1 MLTRRASIRAKLWS
15 SALVGFALMAAADA
29 RADQILY
36 QEKFP
41 FTTIGASQD
50 EELRNQGW
58 CGGNA
63 GDAFCDNPPGTV
75 ANQGGE
81 GAISVGTGE
90 DGDVGFAFWS
100 QRAISADSFL
110 YTDEYMFNS
119 SELTSVTWYER
130 DSGTDPTHLA
140 FRIGTDWYIS
150 DQTWFDNSGDWVL
163 KTADLSTLTFFK
175 RSGAAA
181 TLPDGGV
188 SLGGLELPAGQVNA
202 FGFWW
207 DGPKT
212 ANSRVDTVT
221 LFGPT
226 TVDLVA
232 GRTIDVGSVTVLED
246 DGELI
251 VTLKTDFPW
260 CIEEVHVGIGET
272 VDDIPQRRGNPV
284 PGQFPY
290 SDDPICTGEVSL
302 IIPYTGNETV
312 IAVHAEVYNTETFE
326 YEGAWGAGSPFQGR
340 NWATYFLLDG

>member
-1 MLTRRASIRAKLWS
+1 
-15 SALVGFALMAAADA
+15 
-29 RADQILY
+29 
-36 QEKFP
+36 
-41 FTTIGASQD
+41 
-50 EELRNQGW
+50 
-58 CGGNA
+58 
-63 GDAFCDNPPGTV
+63 
-75 ANQGGE
+75 
-81 GAISVGTGE
+81 
-90 DGDVGFAFWS
+90 
-100 QRAISADSFL
+100 
-110 YTDEYMFNS
+110 MFNS

-150 DQTWFDNSGDWVL
+150 EQTWFDNSGDWVL

-290 SDDPICTGEVSL
+290 SDDPPAQARS
-302 IIPYTGNETV
+302 
-312 IAVHAEVYNTETFE
+312 A
-326 YEGAWGAGSPFQGR
+326 
-340 NWATYFLLDG
+340 